1 MCSLLPHIPPTQN
14 NMSGNERRTIYNIPI
29 NYQGE
34 SRAIRGMFKMRFFVE
49 GLALAI
55 ITFIAT
61 MKPFGQITDMPLR
74 ITVTLLVCMG
84 PFLFGTIGIGGEPIT
99 VAIAGLVK
107 WLRSRKV
114 MLYNSN
120 ARATTRAQGDIFV
133 EREANRKTID
143 DVTES
148 VKRKLMR
155 KPTTVYKE
163 GENFEFVQNEY
174 LDDVYE
180 PEHSAAVIV
189 GSIDLEND
197 DDDDDDFADE
207 AEDSGIEVNDES
219 MPIVVMEGSIIFEK
233 TESDH
238 GDNDTEHHA
247 DAGFDWLTP
256 DETEVEDDEETATD
270 APQPSSGVSFD
281 DVEPISSEPITS
293 AQGAAIGP
301 DSQSVTPAK
310 KKRRRKK
317 KKNPNP
323 EQKEDRNNG

>member
-1 MCSLLPHIPPTQN
+1 MCAACCRTYPRYKIMN
-14 NMSGNERRTIYNIPI
+14 EKERRTIYNIPI

-180 PEHSAAVIV
+180 PDHNAAIIV
-189 GSIDLEND
+189 GSIDLSSD
-197 DDDDDDFADE
+197 WIDSIAYFAGNCKEKGGDPVDVLTGLL
-207 AEDSGIEVNDES
+207 AHRHNICYTG
-219 MPIVVMEGSIIFEK
+219 PIK
-233 TESDH
+233 
-238 GDNDTEHHA
+238 
-247 DAGFDWLTP
+247 
-256 DETEVEDDEETATD
+256 
-270 APQPSSGVSFD
+270 
-281 DVEPISSEPITS
+281 
-293 AQGAAIGP
+293 
-301 DSQSVTPAK
+301 
-310 KKRRRKK
+310 
-317 KKNPNP
+317 
-323 EQKEDRNNG
+323 

>member
-1 MCSLLPHIPPTQN
+1 MCSLLPHIPPTQKI
-14 NMSGNERRTIYNIPI
+14 MSGNERRTIYNIPI

-55 ITFIAT
+55 ITFVAT

-174 LDDVYE
+174 LDDIYE
-180 PEHSAAVIV
+180 PDHNTAIIV
-189 GSIDLEND
+189 GSIDLDNSDEDDND
-197 DDDDDDFADE
+197 FDDE
-207 AEDSGIEVNDES
+207 AEDSGIEINDES

-233 TESDH
+233 SENDR
-238 GDNDTEHHA
+238 GNNDTGHNA
-247 DAGFDWLTP
+247 DADFDWLTP
-256 DETEVEDDEETATD
+256 DEIEVEDDEEIDTD
-270 APQPSSGVSFD
+270 RPQPSSGVSFD
-281 DVEPISSEPITS
+281 DVEPDPSEPVVSTQS
-293 AQGAAIGP
+293 AAIGP
-301 DSQSVTPAK
+301 DGQPATPAK

-317 KKNPNP
+317 KKTTNP
-323 EQKEDRNNG
+323 EQKEDSNNG

>member
-1 MCSLLPHIPPTQN
+1 MCSLLPHIPPTQKI
-14 NMSGNERRTIYNIPI
+14 MSGNERRTIYNIPI

-189 GSIDLEND
+189 GSIDLETG
-197 DDDDDDFADE
+197 DDDDDDFTDD
-207 AEDSGIEVNDES
+207 AEDSGIEINDES
-219 MPIVVMEGSIIFEK
+219 MPIVVMEGNIIFEK
-233 TESDH
+233 PEI
-238 GDNDTEHHA
+238 DNDADNIEHHA
-247 DAGFDWLTP
+247 DVGFDWLTP
-256 DETEVEDDEETATD
+256 DDTDAEDDEDIVTE

-281 DVEPISSEPITS
+281 DVEPVHSAPVAS
-293 AQGAAIGP
+293 AQSAAIGP
-301 DSQSVTPAK
+301 DGQPVTPAK

-323 EQKEDRNNG
+323 EQKEDSNNG

>member
-1 MCSLLPHIPPTQN
+1 MCAACCRTYPRYKIMN
-14 NMSGNERRTIYNIPI
+14 EKERRTIYNIPI

-180 PEHSAAVIV
+180 PDHNAAIIV
-189 GSIDLEND
+189 GSIDLDND
-197 DDDDDDFADE
+197 DDDDDFTDE
-207 AEDSGIEVNDES
+207 TEDSGIEVNDES

-233 TESDH
+233 AESDH
-238 GDNDTEHHA
+238 DDDASEHHVDA
-247 DAGFDWLTP
+247 DFGWLTP
-256 DETEVEDDEETATD
+256 DESEAEDDEEIVTD
-270 APQPSSGVSFD
+270 APQRSSGVSFD
-281 DVEPISSEPITS
+281 DVEPIHSEPVAS
-293 AQGAAIGP
+293 AQSAAIGP
-301 DSQSVTPAK
+301 DGQPATPAK

-323 EQKEDRNNG
+323 EQKEDSNNG